1 MNKLVR
7 LAPACRIS
15 LVDLALTAAVLAV
28 TASPALAQTTPTGP
42 DYSSLTDAVDFSS
55 TTTAI
60 LAVGAL
66 AVGLTLVT
74 VGIRKIL
81 RMVRGA

>member
-1 MNKLVR
+1 MRKLAV
-7 LAPACRIS
+7 LGTA
-15 LVDLALTAAVLAV
+15 LALLPTAV
-28 TASPALAQTTPTGP
+28 LAQTTTTGP
-42 DYSSLTDAVDFSS
+42 DYSSLTEAVDFSS